1 MRFEDRVAVV
11 TGAGSG
17 IGRQIA
23 ISLAREGAHVIVN
36 DHDGDAAHE
45 TAAAIR
51 AGGRRAFPVVADVS
65 SEAAVQQMVD
75 TAVDSC
81 GRIDLLVNNAGIA
94 DQLLPTARQDL
105 ARWQRVVDVN
115 LRGCYL
121 CSRAVGRAMLDQR
134 FGRIVNIASVV
145 GMGGAPAA
153 NAYGPAKAG
162 VIMLTKTLAL
172 EWARHGITVNC
183 VSPGFVVTPMIE
195 GAIAKRVVDDRDII
209 RRTPMGR
216 LGRPDEIAAVVLFL
230 LSEAASYVTGTNV
243 PVDGGWT
250 AFAFHGDAFTLR

>member
-1 MRFEDRVAVV
+1 MRFADRLAVV

-17 IGRQIA
+17 IGREIA
-23 ISLAREGAHVIVN
+23 LSLARDGADVVVN
-36 DHDGDAAHE
+36 DARGGAADAV
-45 TAAAIR
+45 AAEIR
-51 AGGRRAFPVVADVS
+51 GAGRRALAVVADVS
-65 SEAAVQQMVD
+65 SEVAVQEMVE
-75 TAVDSC
+75 TILHAF

-94 DQLLPTARQDL
+94 DQLLPTVRQDVGY
-105 ARWQRVVDVN
+105 WQRVIDVN

-121 CSRAVGRAMLDQR
+121 CSRALGRIMLERR

-145 GMGGAPAA
+145 GMGGVPGA

-162 VIMLTKTLAL
+162 VLMLTKTLAL
-172 EWARHGITVNC
+172 EWARHGITVNS

-195 GAIAKRVVDDRDII
+195 EGIRKQVLDEEVII

-216 LGRPDEIAAVVLFL
+216 LGRPGEVAAVVLFL
-230 LSEAASYVTGTNV
+230 LSEAASYVTGANL

-250 AFAFHGDAFTLR
+250 SFAFYGDAFTPP